1 MNSQNVTAGKPAI
14 SGAIYRAPL
23 GSTLPTTADGEL
35 DEAFKQLGY
44 VSDSGLVNSNTPE
57 TSDVKAWGG
66 DIVLSTQSQKKDTF
80 KFQLIEALN
89 VEVLKT
95 IYGDDNVSGTLDTG
109 ITVKAN
115 ATEAQES
122 VYAVDMIMKG
132 GVLKRIVIPSAK
144 LTSLGDVS
152 YTDSA
157 QVGYDVTITAY
168 PDSNGQTHY
177 EYMKKKAT
185 A

>member
-14 SGAIYRAPL
+14 SGAICRAPL

-35 DEAFKQLGY
+35 DQAFKQLGY

-122 VYAVDMIMKG
+122 AYVVDMIMKG

-144 LTSLGDVS
+144 LTSLGDIS
-152 YTDSA
+152 YTDAA
-157 QVGYDVTITAY
+157 QVGYDTTITAY
-168 PDSNGQTHY
+168 PDSGGQTHY
-177 EYMKKKAT
+177 EYIKKKST
-185 A
+185 E